1 MAAEQ
6 IATETAAAAA
16 FGLAEPASRLTALG
30 EHELLVFWTQLLV
43 IVAAARLFGHLMHRI
58 GMPSV
63 IGYLTAGLILGPSV
77 FGAVW
82 PSGFE
87 WFVPPD
93 EISSGALFAVTWV
106 GVALLLVTAGFE
118 TDLALIRRLGRAA
131 LLVASFSLAVPL
143 LGGLAIGLVLPDT
156 FVASGSDRS
165 VFMMFTAAALS
176 VSALAVIARILSEL
190 GLMRRDFGQI
200 TVAAGMVNDVIGWVM
215 LAVFSGFATGGVS
228 IGATLQTVLGLA
240 AFLGLSVTVGQRAVD
255 YCLREVRRSGP
266 NMPGAVSVAV
276 LTMLAFGVI
285 TQFLGIEAVLGAFLA
300 GVILHRSR
308 FQQQEVVHHIE
319 WLTNSFLAPVFFVVA
334 GMRVDLALIT
344 EGDALWW
351 AGAVFAV
358 AIVAKFAGAFAGA
371 RLAGQSPRA
380 AAALG
385 AGLNARGTLEIV
397 IASVG
402 LSTGVFSDTAYAV
415 IVTVPLITSIFAA
428 VSLRVIVRDWRG
440 SDDERERLERE
451 EALSRNLV
459 VRSQRVLLASQG
471 KPASIAASQILHFA
485 WPMEAPVTVFSVR
498 SADNALS
505 AAIGSRRSNGGRP
518 DITVIRNVLANR
530 EVDHRIVKADSVA
543 RAIVEESRLGYGAV
557 CVGVATRHEGQLY
570 SPMVDELLMRSPR
583 PVLIVRQARNL
594 TTPLPG
600 AFARAIVP
608 VTGTRSSRAAQEIA
622 FGLSARLGTQIILTH
637 VTTRW
642 PSRRERVLAQALKLG
657 QRARSS
663 SSEARSDP
671 VVESLMNGACALGAE
686 VGVEPLTQVR
696 QGALV
701 GEALVDAADEADAD
715 LVVLGAALRNVD
727 GRPFL
732 GQTVETVLERCNA
745 NVVVVAMPRIVHAQG

>member
-1 MAAEQ
+1 MAAELT
-6 IATETAAAAA
+6 AAETAAGAA
-16 FGLAEPASRLTALG
+16 FGLTEPASRLTALG

-82 PSGFE
+82 PSAFE
-87 WFVPPD
+87 WFVPTD

-131 LLVASFSLAVPL
+131 LLVAGFSLAVPL
-143 LGGLAIGLVLPDT
+143 LGGLAIGLVLPDA

-266 NMPGAVSVAV
+266 NMPGAVSVSV

-308 FQQQEVVHHIE
+308 FQQHEVVHHIE

-351 AGAVFAV
+351 AVAVFAV
-358 AIVAKFAGAFAGA
+358 AIATKFAGAFAGA

-498 SADNALS
+498 SAVNAPS
-505 AAIGSRRSNGGRP
+505 GSRRFDGGRP

-530 EVDHRIVKADSVA
+530 EVDHRIVRADGVA
-543 RAIVEESRLGYGAV
+543 RAIVEESRLGYGAI

-570 SPMVDELLMRSPR
+570 SPMVDVLLMRSPR
-583 PVLIVRQARNL
+583 PVVIVRQARNL
-594 TTPLPG
+594 KTPLPG

-622 FGLSARLGTQIILTH
+622 FGLSARLGTQIVLTY
-637 VTTRW
+637 VTTSR

-657 QRARSS
+657 HRARSGS
-663 SSEARSDP
+663 QEARSDQ
-671 VVESLMNGACALGAE
+671 VVESLMSEACTLGAE

-732 GQTVETVLERCNA
+732 GQTVETVLERCDA
-745 NVVVVAMPRIVHAQG
+745 NVVVVAMPRIVNVEG